1 MAEYRPEPTELWQ
14 TIQRN
19 LPLVRRIA
27 LALGGFMLGYAL
39 GRTLAGN
46 DMVVGC
52 AAAGAAIIGFFAPAW
67 KKDPGQDPHDTE
79 A

>member
-14 TIQRN
+14 TIRRN

-27 LALGGFMLGYAL
+27 LALGGLMLGYVL
-39 GRTLAGN
+39 GRTLSGN
-46 DMVVGC
+46 DVVVGC
-52 AAAGAAIIGFFAPAW
+52 AAVGAAIIGFFAPAW
-67 KKDPGQDPHDTE
+67 KRGPGQDPPDTE